1 MTRPSAVSTV
11 VAVIA
16 AALLLGA
23 APAERRLSVRE
34 FEQPVLAFPTGIAAA
49 SDGAIWIASTYADK
63 LIRFDPRTAQSREFP
78 LPKHAHPVG
87 LLSDSAGGVW
97 FAASGLAFLGHQDPG
112 GGTPKEFAI
121 PSILTAHAAFP
132 APWAIA
138 RSPTDGELW
147 FSVHSSGIVGRLERG
162 AEPVRRGF
170 AVREVK
176 VGPAK
181 LRLDGIAADG
191 RGGVWVAEPGGDQ
204 LARIASSDGAVTP
217 LPLPAGSRPRGVAAG
232 PDGSVWVTLFGA
244 HELLRLDPVTLRMR
258 SWPMPSGPGSSPY
271 ALAVAPSGAVWV
283 AEFMGNRI
291 VRFDPREERMTAVA
305 LPTPRSAVRALAVD
319 ADGRVW
325 YAGSESGR
333 LGVIE

>member
-1 MTRPSAVSTV
+1 MTRLSGVSTV
-11 VAVIA
+11 AAFLAV
-16 AALLLGA
+16 ALLIGA
-23 APAERRLSVRE
+23 APVERRLSVRE

-97 FAASGLAFLGHQDPG
+97 FAASGLAFVGRQDPG

-121 PSILTAHAAFP
+121 PSILIATAAFP
-132 APWAIA
+132 APWAIT

-147 FSVHSSGIVGRLERG
+147 FSVHSSGIVGRLARG
-162 AEPVRRGF
+162 AEPVHRGF
-170 AVREVK
+170 AVREIK
-176 VGPAK
+176 VGPGE
-181 LRLDGIAADG
+181 LRLDGIAADA

-204 LARIASSDGAVTP
+204 LARIASDGAVTP

-232 PDGSVWVTLFGA
+232 PDGSIWVTLFGA
-244 HELLRLDPVTLRMR
+244 HVLLRLDSATLRMR
-258 SWPMPSGPGSSPY
+258 SWPMPSGFGSSPY
-271 ALAVAPSGAVWV
+271 AVAVAPSGAVWV
-283 AEFMGNRI
+283 AEFMGNQI
-291 VRFDPREERMTAVA
+291 VRFDPREERMTTVAV
-305 LPTPRSAVRALAVD
+305 PTPRSAVRALAVD